1 MRAKKLFLLPVLIFF
16 VPRLFAFTMDVEL
29 PAKIVFAKTENEAG
43 YRYSE
48 TRFLDLP
55 IPIIGPIRAQY
66 VFNPIPG
73 SGWTFGVGA
82 SSYVYPFQTIAL
94 SGSAMYT
101 ILSFKNGGELQIKNT
116 LDVGLFSITSSYFDV
131 AQARTVTRPY
141 FSPAMEYS
149 LSLNCRP
156 TGSSPFYFG
165 LGPGIGL
172 ASAKGSF
179 FLYYGLNVNL
189 GLRLRDSA

>member
-1 MRAKKLFLLPVLIFF
+1 MRTKKLFLLPALIFF
-16 VPRLFAFTMDVEL
+16 AAQIFAFTLDVEL
-29 PAKIVFAKTENEAG
+29 PVKIVFAKTENEFD

-66 VFNPIPG
+66 VFNPIPE

-94 SGSAMYT
+94 SMSATYT
-101 ILSFKNGGELQIKNT
+101 LLPFKNGGDLQIKNT
-116 LDVGLFSITSSYFDV
+116 LDLGLFSITSSYFDV

-156 TGSSPFYFG
+156 TGESPFYFG

-172 ASAKGSF
+172 SSAKGSF
-179 FLYYGLNVNL
+179 FVYYGLNINL
-189 GLRLRDSA
+189 GLRLKCC